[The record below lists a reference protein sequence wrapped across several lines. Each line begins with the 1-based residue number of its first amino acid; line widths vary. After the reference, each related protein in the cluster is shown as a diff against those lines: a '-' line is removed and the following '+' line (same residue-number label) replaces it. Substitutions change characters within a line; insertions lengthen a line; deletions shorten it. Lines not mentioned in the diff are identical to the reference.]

1 MAKCIWKVSPDD
13 RLCKYCKLTH
23 CEDRVIENIRRRGTV
38 MPRMRGMMVGDEIVF
53 DASLYNACRTAA
65 SRLGADWDVRII
77 TRMGED
83 GVHVTRIK

>member
-1 MAKCIWKVSPDD
+1 MAKCIWKVAPED
-13 RLCKYCKLTH
+13 RLCRYCKLTH
-23 CEDRVIENIRRRGTV
+23 CEDRVIKNVRRRGTV
-38 MPRMRGMMVGDEIVF
+38 MPRMREMVVDQEIVF

-65 SRLGADWDVRII
+65 SRLGADWNVRII